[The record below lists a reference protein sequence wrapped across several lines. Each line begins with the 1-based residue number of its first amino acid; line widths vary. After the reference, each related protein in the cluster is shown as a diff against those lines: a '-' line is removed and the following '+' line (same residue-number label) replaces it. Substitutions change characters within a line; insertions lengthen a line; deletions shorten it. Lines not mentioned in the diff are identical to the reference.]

1 MAELVAIFSFLTAG
15 DAIHLVSTQKDI
27 WVRWYNRE
35 NDEKSSHEKGAV
47 ETLAKKAIDG
57 K

>member
-35 NDEKSSHEKGAV
+35 NDEKSEKKYL
-47 ETLAKKAIDG
+47 TG
-57 K
+57 KEIVWSAL